1 MTTSHE
7 PAATEALR
15 AFGQLLRRLR
25 HAADLTQE
33 QLAERALVSPRSISE
48 LERGSTHWPRIDTIN
63 LLADGLELAGAE
75 RAAFVGLAR
84 GRYAPDAAA
93 VPESPAVRLRA
104 PAPPT
109 PIIGREAERAAAL
122 AALRDPQVR
131 LLTLVGPGGVGKTRL
146 ALELAQHAAPAFP
159 DGVQFVDLAPLRDPA
174 FLYDAIAQALELPL
188 DPAIPLQRALAQ
200 TLQER
205 AMLLI
210 LDNFE
215 QIAPAAPAVA
225 YLLSGCPRL
234 RLLVT
239 SRLPLRVRAEHVFPV
254 EPLALPDPGA
264 DPSLADLAD
273 VPAVALF
280 VNRAAA
286 ASPGFALT
294 AQNARAVAH
303 ITQRLDGLP
312 LAIELAANRIKVLS
326 PTDLLER
333 LGARLPLLTRGAHDL
348 PERQQAL
355 RSTLAWSYDLLDDD
369 ARRVFR
375 FLSVF
380 AGGCTLEAAEWIC
393 QALVSDEDRA
403 ALPATHALDLLTD
416 LVEKSLLFTR
426 PDLGDAVRF
435 SMLETIREYGG
446 ERLLEAGETERA
458 RRDHL
463 AWCLHL
469 AETADPLL
477 LGTEQEYWNNRL
489 SIEHDNLRA
498 ALSDALAQSDPEP
511 ALRLCA
517 SLYRFWANHG
527 RYEEGLRWLEQA
539 TARASQAATAPR
551 GHALVG
557 LGVMLF
563 FQGAYERAAS
573 VWNQALAL
581 FLELGDVRGQAYAH
595 GNLGLVA
602 DAAGDYPRALAEYEA
617 ARELFRELDDRTY
630 MSYMTHNSGLIA
642 YFQGNYALARQLF
655 TESLGMVA
663 DENSRSLTLGNL
675 SLVALAEGR
684 LDQALA
690 LQQDAFAHWRRVTN
704 LPWLPRGLEHFAL
717 IAIASGDAA
726 HGVRLL
732 GAAAAERA
740 RIGGSQPDND
750 RAINERYIA
759 EAQAALGAAA
769 YAACW
774 AEGEALAL
782 PEAIALALR

>member
-1 MTTSHE
+1 VTTSHE
-7 PAATEALR
+7 TDTTALR

-33 QLAERALVSPRSISE
+33 QLAERAMVSPRSVSE
-48 LERGSTHWPRIDTIN
+48 LERGSTHWPRVDTIN
-63 LLADGLELAGAE
+63 LLADGLGLTGAE
-75 RAAFVGLAR
+75 RTAFVGLAR

-93 VPESPAVRLRA
+93 SAAVRIRL
-104 PAPPT
+104 PAPPI
-109 PIIGREAERAAAL
+109 PIIGRDAERAAAL

-146 ALELAQHAAPAFP
+146 ALDLAQHAASAFP
-159 DGVQFVDLAPLRDPA
+159 DGVQFVDLSPLRDPA
-174 FLYDAIAQALELPL
+174 FLYDAIAQALDLTV
-188 DPAIPLQRALAQ
+188 DQSIPLQRALVQA
-200 TLQER
+200 LQEC
-205 AMLLI
+205 ALLLV

-225 YLLSGCPRL
+225 NLLGGCPGL

-239 SRLPLRVRAEHVFPV
+239 SRLPLRIRAEHVYQV
-254 EPLALPDPGA
+254 EPLTLPDPDA
-264 DPSLADLAD
+264 VSSLPELAA

-280 VNRAAA
+280 INRAAA
-286 ASPGFALT
+286 ANPGFALT
-294 AQNARAVAH
+294 AQNARAVAG

-375 FLSVF
+375 HLSVF

-393 QALVSDEDRA
+393 HALA
-403 ALPATHALDLLTD
+403 ADGARGSLPAAHALDLLTD
-416 LVEKSLLFTR
+416 LVEKSLLLTQ

-435 SMLETIREYGG
+435 GMLETIREYGG
-446 ERLLEAGETERA
+446 EQLLAAGEAENA
-458 RRDHL
+458 RRTHL

-477 LGTEQEYWNNRL
+477 LSAEQEHWNARL

-498 ALSDALAQSDPEP
+498 ALSGALAESDPEP

-517 SLYRFWANHG
+517 ALYRFWANHG
-527 RYEEGLRWLEQA
+527 RYEEGLHWLEQA
-539 TARASQAATAPR
+539 TARAPQAATGPR
-551 GHALVG
+551 GHALIG

-563 FQGAYERAAS
+563 FQGEYQRAAS
-573 VWNQALAL
+573 VWNNALQL

-602 DAAGDYPRALAEYEA
+602 DATGDYPRALAEYGA
-617 ARELFRELDDRTY
+617 ALDLFRELGDRTY
-630 MSYMTHNSGLIA
+630 ISYMTHNSGLIA
-642 YFQGNYALARQLF
+642 YFQGDYKRARTLF
-655 TESLGMVA
+655 TESLTMVD
-663 DENSRSLTLGNL
+663 DENSRALTLGNL

-690 LQQDAFAHWRRVTN
+690 LQRDAFANWRRVTN
-704 LPWLPRGLEHFAL
+704 LPWLARGLEHFAL
-717 IAIASGDAA
+717 IAIATGDPA
-726 HGVRLL
+726 HGARLF
-732 GAAAAERA
+732 GAAAAERV

-759 EAQAALGAAA
+759 QAQAALGAAA
-769 YAACW
+769 YAGHW
-774 AEGEALAL
+774 AEGEALSL
-782 PEAIALALR
+782 PDAIALALR